1 MVNDIITSCPKSAIA
16 KISKHSIQRA
26 ITIMIELSSKKHVS
40 VLVEKWKYRN
50 TKHQVD
56 AALNNEVSAEAVGF
70 LMEVRMYS

>member
-16 KISKHSIQRA
+16 KISKHTTQKSHHHYDRIK
-26 ITIMIELSSKKHVS
+26 LKKHVS

>member
-56 AALNNEVSAEAVGF
+56 AALNNEISAETVGL